1 MCSITPTWRS
11 KSRNKNRYVF
21 WNKNPLV
28 SLTQREDPEDS
39 TNTELWIIW
48 MWRAHRIIC
57 LIESAISLNK
67 SDIDSEFESW
77 WIHSSSAFR
86 WLRFANCHYGP
97 RDWPSTKMC
106 QTLNQMMF
114 SLLFDN
120 CLSIHVLARTVYF
133 DILIKQL
140 TGQTISLLPN
150 RTLWVVITHQGPCTN
165 DVGTQGKGG

>member
-28 SLTQREDPEDS
+28 ALTQREDPEDS
-39 TNTELWIIW
+39 TNSELWIIW

-106 QTLNQMMF
+106 QTIKWCLAFCLTIVCPYMF
-114 SLLFDN
+114 WLGQS
-120 CLSIHVLARTVYF
+120 
-133 DILIKQL
+133 ILIFWSNNWLAKQFL
-140 TGQTISLLPN
+140 FCQIELYG
-150 RTLWVVITHQGPCTN
+150 
-165 DVGTQGKGG
+165 